1 MKASPEV
8 VGIMPAGKL
17 YVFNTLSGKEEV
29 FVPLSGNEVRMFVCG
44 QTVYDDSH
52 LGHAKTYINFDVVA
66 RWIRHLGYNLK
77 YIQNITDVDDK
88 IVARAA
94 ETGEEPIELARR
106 FESRFMEDM
115 DSIGVR
121 SSVDQY
127 PRSHDYIE
135 NIRKQVQLLLDKDIA
150 YVLDGD
156 VYYDVARFPTYTQL
170 SGMKLE
176 ELGRHR
182 IEPRE
187 GKRNTYDFALWKKA
201 KPGEPLWDIAVRAG
215 GKEIHLQGRPGWHIE
230 DTAITEAFFGPQY
243 DIHGGARELIFPH
256 HTNEIA
262 QAEAAFGIKPFVKY
276 WLHSGVLNVNGV
288 KMSKSLKNFVRIRDI
303 IEKYGAEALRLFI
316 LSTHY
321 RKDVNYTESLM
332 EDASRRLAR
341 MYSSMSQIFNAEN
354 GTGSLTDATVEGAT
368 GKFNSAMNDD
378 FNTPLAIS
386 ILHTFIEDARL
397 VSESREGLSAE
408 AKGQVFMA
416 IASMSGILGILES
429 EHYKEGLDKDAAEL
443 ISIREKLRKEKR
455 FDEADRIRERLKE
468 EYGIM
473 VEDSIYGVIWKK
485 LM

>member
-8 VGIMPAGKL
+8 VGIMPEGKP
-17 YVFNTLSGKEEV
+17 YVFNTLSGKTEE
-29 FVPLSGNEVRMFVCG
+29 FVPISGNEVRMFVCG

-52 LGHAKTYINFDVVA
+52 LGHAKTYINFDVIA
-66 RWIRHLGYNLK
+66 RWMRRLGYDLR

-94 ETGEEPIELARR
+94 EAGEEAIELARR

-115 DSIGVR
+115 DTIDVR

-127 PRSHDYIE
+127 PRSHDYID
-135 NIRKQVQLLLDKDIA
+135 NIKKQIQLLLDKDIA
-150 YVLDGD
+150 YLIDGD

-182 IEPRE
+182 IEPKE

-201 KPGEPLWDIAVRAG
+201 KPGEPSWDIAVNTT
-215 GKEIHLQGRPGWHIE
+215 GKEVHLRGRPGWHIE

-276 WLHSGVLNVNGV
+276 WLHSGVLNINGV
-288 KMSKSLKNFVRIRDI
+288 KMSKSLKNFIRIRDVVG
-303 IEKYGAEALRLFI
+303 KYGAEALRLFI

-321 RKDVNYTESLM
+321 RKDVNYTEPLM

-354 GTGSLTDATVEGAT
+354 GKGKATDASESTIE
-368 GKFNSAMNDD
+368 KFNAAMNDD

-386 ILHTFIEDARL
+386 ILYGFIEEARL
-397 VSESREGLSAE
+397 AGESREGLSAE
-408 AKGQVFMA
+408 AKGKIFA
-416 IASMSGILGILES
+416 EIASMSEVLGILGS
-429 EHYKEGLDKDAAEL
+429 DHYKEGLSKDAAEL

-455 FDEADRIRERLKE
+455 FDEADKIRERLKE

>member
-8 VGIMPAGKL
+8 VGIMPEGKL
-17 YVFNTLSGKEEV
+17 YVFNTLSGKTEE
-29 FVPLSGNEVRMFVCG
+29 FVPISGNEVRMFVCG

-52 LGHAKTYINFDVVA
+52 LGHAKTYINFDVIA
-66 RWIRHLGYNLK
+66 RWVRRLGYDLR

-94 ETGEEPIELARR
+94 EAGEEAIELARR

-115 DSIGVR
+115 DTIDVR

-127 PRSHDYIE
+127 PRSHDYID
-135 NIRKQVQLLLDKDIA
+135 NIKKQIQLLLDKDIA
-150 YVLDGD
+150 YLIDGD

-182 IEPRE
+182 IEPKE

-201 KPGEPLWDIAVRAG
+201 KPGEPSWDIAVNTT
-215 GKEIHLQGRPGWHIE
+215 GKEVHLRGRPGWHIE

-276 WLHSGVLNVNGV
+276 WLHSGVLNINGV
-288 KMSKSLKNFVRIRDI
+288 KMSKSLKNFIRIRDVVG
-303 IEKYGAEALRLFI
+303 KYGAEALRLFI

-321 RKDVNYTESLM
+321 RKDVNYTEPLM

-354 GTGSLTDATVEGAT
+354 GKGKATDASESTIE
-368 GKFNSAMNDD
+368 KFNAAMNDD

-386 ILHTFIEDARL
+386 ILYGFIEEARL
-397 VSESREGLSAE
+397 AGESREGLSAE
-408 AKGQVFMA
+408 AKGKIFA
-416 IASMSGILGILES
+416 EIASMSEVLGILGS
-429 EHYKEGLDKDAAEL
+429 DHYKEGLSKDAAEL

-455 FDEADRIRERLKE
+455 FDEADKIRERLKE

>member
-8 VGIMPAGKL
+8 VGIMPEGKL
-17 YVFNTLSGKEEV
+17 YVFNTLSGKTEE

-52 LGHAKTYINFDVVA
+52 LGHAKTYINFDVIA
-66 RWIRHLGYNLK
+66 RWVRRIGYDLK

-94 ETGEEPIELARR
+94 EAGEEPIELARR

-115 DSIGVR
+115 DTIDVR

-127 PRSHDYIE
+127 PRSHDYIN
-135 NIRKQVQLLLDKDIA
+135 NIRKQIQLLLDKDIA
-150 YVLDGD
+150 YLLDGD

-182 IEPRE
+182 IEPKE

-201 KPGEPLWDIAVRAG
+201 KPGEPSWDIAVNTT
-215 GKEIHLQGRPGWHIE
+215 GKEVHLHGRPGWHIE

-276 WLHSGVLNVNGV
+276 WLHSGVLNINGV
-288 KMSKSLKNFVRIRDI
+288 KMSKSLKNFVRIRDVVG
-303 IEKYGAEALRLFI
+303 KYGAEALRLFI

-354 GTGSLTDATVEGAT
+354 GEGSARDASAEDAIE
-368 GKFNSAMNDD
+368 KFNAAMNDD

-386 ILHTFIEDARL
+386 ILYGFIEEARL
-397 VSESREGLSAE
+397 AGESREGLSAE
-408 AKGQVFMA
+408 AKGKIFA
-416 IASMSGILGILES
+416 EIASMSEVLGILGS
-429 EHYKEGLDKDAAEL
+429 DHYKEGLSKDAAEL

-455 FDEADRIRERLKE
+455 FDEADKIRERLKE

>member
-8 VGIMPAGKL
+8 VGSMPKGKL
-17 YVFNTLSGKEEV
+17 YVFNTLSGKTEE
-29 FVPLSGNEVRMFVCG
+29 FVPLSGNDVRMFVCG

-66 RWIRHLGYNLK
+66 RWVRHLGYNLK

-88 IVARAA
+88 IVARAT

-115 DSIGVR
+115 ETIRVR

-127 PRSHDYIE
+127 PRSHDYID
-135 NIRKQVQLLLDKDIA
+135 NIRKQIQLLLDKDMA
-150 YVLDGD
+150 YILDGD

-176 ELGRHR
+176 ELSRHR
-182 IEPRE
+182 IEPKE
-187 GKRNTYDFALWKKA
+187 GKRNAYDFALWKNA
-201 KPGEPLWDIAVRAG
+201 KPGEPSWDIAVKKG
-215 GKEIHLQGRPGWHIE
+215 GREARLHGRPGWHIE

-276 WLHSGVLNVNGV
+276 WLHSGVLNINGV
-288 KMSKSLKNFVRIRDI
+288 KMSKSLKNFVRIRDVVD
-303 IEKYGAEALRLFI
+303 KYGAEALRLFI

-354 GTGSLTDATVEGAT
+354 GKGGATDASAEEAIE
-368 GKFNSAMNDD
+368 KFESAMNDD

-386 ILHTFIEDARL
+386 ILYGFIEDAR
-397 VSESREGLSAE
+397 VASESREGLSAE
-408 AKGQVFMA
+408 AKGKIFME
-416 IASMSGILGILES
+416 IASMSDILGILGS
-429 EHYKEGLDKDAAEL
+429 DQYKDGISKDAAEL

-455 FDEADRIRERLKE
+455 FGEADEIRKRLRE
-468 EYGIM
+468 EYGIL